1 MFSKPSRVVSI
12 FLVIL
17 ILLIT
22 IVTIYSLSFGTKA
35 ALKEALQEKLITVA
49 DIAATEIDGDS
60 FARLKHG
67 DEDTEEFIRI
77 RDNLHRIKVAS
88 PDIRYIYTMRNNEG
102 TVEFVVDGDYGYES
116 DSAVIGES
124 YPQAEPPLF
133 AGFSGP
139 SANDE
144 FTTDQWGT
152 VLSGYSPVRDSTG
165 AVVGI
170 VGVDMDSTVV
180 VAKLN
185 NINLILYLAGIL
197 AMVFAALGIL
207 VVERRR
213 VLDERNLEA
222 SEKKYRLLFERA
234 GDSILMLEA
243 EGDNR
248 GKIIAANTAAADMH
262 GYCVDDLLKKS
273 IADLCPEESRKVLHK
288 RHERIL
294 NDEWLKDE
302 TLHIRKNG
310 MVFPVEI
317 NASLLDLG
325 TKKYILTL
333 ERDITERKKAE
344 HAIQQVTKKLTLLNS
359 VTFNDIQNA
368 VFSLSGFLTLEKTY
382 KGEETAKK
390 FLDKEEESVRKIMDA
405 LTFARSYQDL
415 GINPP
420 QWQNVNHSFVLG
432 ISHLDFSSLHRTVNL
447 DNVEVYADSLLERV
461 FFTLAHNVLQH
472 AKTATEVTLGYDL
485 SGDGLQLFF
494 EDNGNG
500 IPDTIK
506 EKIFE
511 RGYEKQKGMELFLVR
526 EILSITGITIKE
538 TGTYGKGTRF
548 EMFVPKGAYRF
559 QKEKSE

>member
-1 MFSKPSRVVSI
+1 M
-12 FLVIL
+12 
-17 ILLIT
+17 
-22 IVTIYSLSFGTKA
+22 
-35 ALKEALQEKLITVA
+35 
-49 DIAATEIDGDS
+49 
-60 FARLKHG
+60 
-67 DEDTEEFIRI
+67 
-77 RDNLHRIKVAS
+77 
-88 PDIRYIYTMRNNEG
+88 
-102 TVEFVVDGDYGYES
+102 
-116 DSAVIGES
+116 
-124 YPQAEPPLF
+124 
-133 AGFSGP
+133 
-139 SANDE
+139 
-144 FTTDQWGT
+144 
-152 VLSGYSPVRDSTG
+152 
-165 AVVGI
+165 GI

-185 NINLILYLAGIL
+185 SINLILYLAGIP

-207 VVERRR
+207 VVERRCM
-213 VLDERNLEA
+213 LDERNLEA

-262 GYCVDDLLKKS
+262 GYCVDELLKKS
-273 IADLCPEESRKVLHK
+273 IADLCPNESRKLLEK
-288 RHERIL
+288 RHERKM
-294 NDEWLKDE
+294 NDEWHKDE
-302 TLHIRKNG
+302 TLHMRKNG
-310 MVFPVEI
+310 IVFPVEI
-317 NASLLDLG
+317 NAGLLDLG

-333 ERDITERKKAE
+333 ERDITGRKNAE

-368 VFSLSGFLTLEKTY
+368 VFSLSCFLTLEKTY
-382 KGEETAKK
+382 KGGETAKK
-390 FLDKEEESVRKIMDA
+390 YLDKEEESVRKIMDA

-432 ISHLDFSSLHRTVNL
+432 FSHLDFSPLHRTVNL

-472 AKTATEVTLGYDL
+472 AKTATEVTLGYYL
-485 SGDGLQLFF
+485 SGDGLQLFS

-500 IPDTIK
+500 IPDAIK

-526 EILSITGITIKE
+526 EIISITGITIKE
-538 TGTYGKGTRF
+538 TGSYGKGTKF
-548 EMFVPKGAYRF
+548 EMFVPKGVYRF
-559 QKEKSE
+559 QKEK